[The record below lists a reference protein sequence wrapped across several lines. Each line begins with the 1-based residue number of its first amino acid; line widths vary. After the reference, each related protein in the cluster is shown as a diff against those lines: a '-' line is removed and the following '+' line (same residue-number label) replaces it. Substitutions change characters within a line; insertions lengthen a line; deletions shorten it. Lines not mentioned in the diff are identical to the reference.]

1 MKSFTEKEARQ
12 KMCHRSPLM
21 HCLASQCMAW
31 ENLQPETLFH
41 TGLKPEF
48 AAYQFVGYD
57 KQKLDE
63 ADAPSL
69 EKFHKPEQ
77 PGWVFIGFE
86 PSPEEGWQALWQ
98 TTIAPTP
105 IGYCAALFH
114 PAETLAALE
123 SLEEILCELGP
134 FAPPEFQT
142 STRVSFT

>member
-1 MKSFTEKEARQ
+1 MRSHNEAEARQ
-12 KMCHRSPLM
+12 KMCHRNPLM

-31 ENLQPETLFH
+31 EPLQGETLLH

-48 AAYQFVGYD
+48 ESWQFSNYN
-57 KQKLDE
+57 QPKLDE

-69 EKFHKPEQ
+69 EKFQKPQQ

-86 PSPEEGWQALWQ
+86 PSPEDGWQALWQ
-98 TTIAPTP
+98 ATIAPEP

-114 PAETLAALE
+114 PADTIAALE

-142 STRVSFT
+142 SNRVSFT